1 MNNQSPTVLV
11 SERPQNIALGIGLM
25 LLGIFLFSA
34 NDVLGKWLVAS
45 YSVGQVLLFR
55 STAAWLVLAPMAIRM
70 GPANLVRVERPGLQ
84 VLRVVCS
91 SGEVVCFYLAVTALP
106 LADAMTYYLAGPIY
120 VTVLA
125 ALILKEHVGWRRWT
139 AVVVGFG
146 GVLLALQ
153 PSAESFGWPALV
165 ALLGSV
171 LFAFLMIITRSL
183 RGTPDVT
190 MVAWQFTAA
199 LIVGLIWAPLEWTP
213 LENFDL
219 LLIGLVGVFGMAAM
233 ACVNRSLKLAP
244 ASVVVPYQYTMIV
257 WAVIFGYLVFGD
269 VPEWPTLVG
278 AAIIIAAGL
287 FIFFREQKVSG
298 KVEPEVASGPE

>member
-199 LIVGLIWAPLEWTP
+199 LIVGT
-213 LENFDL
+213 DL
-219 LLIGLVGVFGMAAM
+219 GAA
-233 ACVNRSLKLAP
+233 ASGRRSRTSTCFSSASSASSAWPPWP
-244 ASVVVPYQYTMIV
+244 AST
-257 WAVIFGYLVFGD
+257 A
-269 VPEWPTLVG
+269 
-278 AAIIIAAGL
+278 
-287 FIFFREQKVSG
+287 R
-298 KVEPEVASGPE
+298 